1 MHTTHDIP
9 TPAASLVITDTK
21 HLSDVIFEMA
31 KDQLVLDAASA
42 KQQASIEALKKAFDE
57 STAEHRERIAAN
69 LAAVEAFAAKNR
81 DALFPLKGKKRRK
94 TFKVLDH
101 ALKYRSSS
109 SVEAPANAV
118 QIIKQ
123 LIAVSEVNILNLGRD
138 CDEARDIAAMIARL
152 EALIRTPPPELNK
165 DAVKAVQD
173 DDSLTLL
180 ADNGIKVATT
190 ETFNVE
196 FNFTPSAS

>member
-9 TPAASLVITDTK
+9 TPASTLVITDTK

-42 KQQASIEALKKAFDE
+42 NLQASIEAAKKSFDE
-57 STAEHRERIAAN
+57 ATTQQRERIAAN
-69 LAAVEAFAAKNR
+69 LAAVEAFASKNR
-81 DALFPLKGKKRRK
+81 DTLFPVKGKRRSK
-94 TFKVLDH
+94 TFNVLQH
-101 ALKYRSSS
+101 ALKYRSSD

-123 LIAVSEVNILNLGRD
+123 LIAASEVNILNLGRD
-138 CDEARDIAAMIARL
+138 CDEAREIAAMIARL
-152 EALIRTPPPELNK
+152 EALIRTPQPELNK

-173 DDSLTLL
+173 DDCLTLL
-180 ADNGIKVATT
+180 ADNGIKVETT
-190 ETFNVE
+190 ETFKVE